1 MDVTGIEIGLG
12 LTLAQD
18 DAPIQTVPGDQ
29 PGGEGTSA
37 PPPARPAPSPM
48 TNLIFWIPLLLVFV
62 FLIWSSSSAQRKEKK
77 RREQMLST
85 IKKHDRVQT
94 IGGVIGS
101 VVEIRPDEVVLKVD
115 ESSNTKMR
123 FAKSAIQQV
132 LSESPEG
139 GTGKG

>member
-1 MDVTGIEIGLG
+1 RAAGGRDRRWRIVSRVADQPEIETAGWINMDVTGIEIGLG

-62 FLIWSSSSAQRKEKK
+62 FLIWSRSSAQRKEKK

-94 IGGVIGS
+94 
-101 VVEIRPDEVVLKVD
+101 
-115 ESSNTKMR
+115 
-123 FAKSAIQQV
+123 
-132 LSESPEG
+132 
-139 GTGKG
+139 